1 MTKNLE
7 EFKKI
12 CSEKTKDYSPANIR
26 KEEALIKTLE
36 DFEKRIKELEKH
48 NLDNSK
54 FVVHETYFPNQDRK
68 KVLE

>member
-12 CSEKTKDYSPANIR
+12 CKEKTKDYFPANIR

-36 DFEKRIKELEKH
+36 GFEKRIKELEKH

-54 FVVHETYFPNQDRK
+54 FVVHETYFPNQGRK